1 MILVTGGTGTS
12 GKPIVEALLARA
24 ERVRVLA
31 RDPEKAASL
40 LGPDVEIVR
49 GDLQDV
55 QSIEAAMDGV
65 ERALLLTASAP
76 NLLELET
83 NFIKAAES
91 ADVRHV
97 VKFSVD
103 LADPNASD
111 MRFMRVHG
119 QAETALRHSALHWT
133 MLQPTFFMQNILGYA
148 GMAKSGALYLPTG
161 AGRAPYVDTR
171 DIAAVAAAALTESG
185 HEGRRYV
192 ITGPR
197 SVSVADIAATLSD
210 VMDREVKHVDVP
222 PDAAKQALL
231 ATGMTEWYA
240 DGVNELNAGLKA
252 GEFDHVT
259 DTVRTVGKKEP
270 TTLEQFLR
278 EHAAVFKA

>member
-12 GKPIVEALLARA
+12 GKPIVEALLART

-31 RDPEKAASL
+31 RDPEKAATL

-49 GDLQDV
+49 GDLQDP

-91 ADVRHV
+91 AGVRHV

-103 LADPNASD
+103 LAE

-119 QAETALRHSALHWT
+119 QAETALRHSTLAWT

-148 GMAKSGALYLPTG
+148 GMAKSGALYMPTG
-161 AGRAPYVDTR
+161 SGRAPFVDTR
-171 DIAAVAAAALTESG
+171 DIAAVAAAALTEVG

-197 SVSVADIAATLSD
+197 SVSIADIAAVLSE
-210 VMDREVKHVDVP
+210 VMGREVRHVDVP
-222 PDAAKQALL
+222 PEAAKQALL

-252 GEFDHVT
+252 GTFDHVT

-270 TTLEQFLR
+270 TTLEDFLR
-278 EHAAVFKA
+278 EHAGVFE

>member
-12 GKPIVEALLARA
+12 GQPIVEALLARA

-31 RDPEKAASL
+31 RDPERAATL

-83 NFIKAAES
+83 NFIKAAVS
-91 ADVRHV
+91 AGVRHV
-97 VKFSVD
+97 VKFSVA
-103 LADPNASD
+103 LGDPSAAD

-119 QAETALRHSALHWT
+119 QAETALRHSGLDWT

-148 GMAKSGALYLPTG
+148 DMAKSGALYLPTG
-161 AGRAPYVDTR
+161 AGRAPFVDTR
-171 DIAAVAAAALTESG
+171 DIAAVAAAALTERG
-185 HEGRRYV
+185 HEGQRYL

-197 SVSVADIAATLSD
+197 SVSAADIAAGLSE
-210 VMDREVKHVDVP
+210 VMGREVKHIDVP
-222 PDAAKQALL
+222 PEAAKQALS
-231 ATGMTEWYA
+231 ATGMSEWYA

-252 GEFDHVT
+252 GKFDHVT
-259 DTVRTVGKKEP
+259 DAVRVIGKKEP

-278 EHAAVFKA
+278 EHAAAFR